1 MLTPSSILLPSPVL
15 CIKVRPRFS
24 FKLPL
29 FNSINTITIINITNI
44 VKVRE
49 GKESVATREPDLK
62 KELKRGSMKE
72 KWGLTLVHRSCW

>member
-1 MLTPSSILLPSPVL
+1 MSVKTNNYL
-15 CIKVRPRFS
+15 
-24 FKLPL
+24 
-29 FNSINTITIINITNI
+29 IIPNITNI

-72 KWGLTLVHRSCW
+72 KWGLTLVHR